1 MAYFILGHGFES
13 IEDERQE
20 MPEGTYLVAAAECG
34 RTTTGVEV
42 DEIINELLKNPDVA
56 KTPEAFP
63 EAIRR
68 RLRIYSPGME
78 YPNVLVS
85 PLVYFDVK
93 NERDTNVIQKSGV
106 FPIPLPFED
115 LDVGKVKIKYGSYV
129 DNSDGILEKAY
140 EGSLVGPP
148 LQEIKAT
155 YGNDLPMMLLGEPI
169 SIQTIF
175 SKLGKGIYY
184 FPICR
189 SVAPPEDFEL
199 REMYRTL
206 PKSVNTHDSLAVAT
220 YMLDHVADPKLKR
233 KLQKQI
239 FTINTI
245 RARSTLRQR
254 GLGKRR
260 RTRKRKAGSRR
271 RV

>member
-1 MAYFILGHGFES
+1 MAYFILGHGFENV
-13 IEDERQE
+13 EDERQE
-20 MPEGTYLVAAAECG
+20 MPEGTYLVASAECG
-34 RTTTGVEV
+34 RVTTDTEV
-42 DEIINELLKNPDVA
+42 KGIMNELLKNPDLA

-63 EAIRR
+63 EVLRR
-68 RLRIYSPGME
+68 RMRIYSPGME

-93 NERDTNVIQKSGV
+93 NERNTTVIQKSGV

-115 LDVGKVKIKYGSYV
+115 MNIGKVKVKFGSYV
-129 DNSDGILEKAY
+129 DNSNGILEKAY

-148 LQEIKAT
+148 LREIKAT
-155 YGNDLPMMLLGEPI
+155 YGNDLPMTLLGEPI
-169 SIQTIF
+169 PIQTIF

-189 SVAPPEDFEL
+189 SVGPPEDFEL
-199 REMYRTL
+199 LEMYRTL

-220 YMLDHVADPKLKR
+220 YMLDHVDDAKLKR

-239 FTINTI
+239 FAINSI

-260 RTRKRKAGSRR
+260 RTRKHNTGSRR